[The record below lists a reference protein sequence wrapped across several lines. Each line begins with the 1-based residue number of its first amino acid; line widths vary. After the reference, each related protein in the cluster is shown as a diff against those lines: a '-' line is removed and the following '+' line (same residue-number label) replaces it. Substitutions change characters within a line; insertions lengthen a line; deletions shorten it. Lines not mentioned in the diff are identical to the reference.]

1 MGQPWGHHQLIEDG
15 NGGFMLPASTKD
27 RRSRRTARSPRW
39 RDLWQI
45 PCLCMG
51 LIACLGATWHFHG
64 ADWFGN
70 REQQQAQQVL
80 ELLDQG
86 RLADAQH
93 LYRELLRLKQLD
105 DSILQPYLE
114 GCLTLADALRLHP
127 LPSRSK
133 EAREAY
139 LKARELF
146 QQILT
151 QKTKDVPQRLH
162 YRLALAALGA
172 SELTPVALDTIE
184 QSLDANVTDRAEGLE
199 LLARLRQQL
208 SPPDTIGALRA
219 LDMKLSQ
226 SQGTASPKLLLWKA
240 DLLAQLSRWAE
251 IGKTVANIAPES
263 AAYSQSLHWQALAA
277 FEQEYWGESVRLWGM
292 MPPRELNAQALLC
305 YGEAQLQMKS
315 PIEARQLWE
324 RLWREHL
331 QSPEAVVAQSRL
343 AALAQQQDRWHDA
356 VQVMT
361 ALLSTRKAT
370 DYQSKYLSL
379 KQLGGKVEEL
389 AKQLQQRHR
398 WDDLRH
404 LGEVSLAWSFEGK
417 AERWLSQAWHGIAI
431 QSEASPVANKAFGQA
446 ADFAWKAAQLANEVD
461 KPALLLLAGED
472 ALKGRSFQQAQ
483 KAFAELLSLKPDQ
496 KYLPRV
502 LMGLADTLTEQKQ
515 YLFAADRLR
524 EAIPIAGNLE
534 AAARLK
540 LAHVLLQIDKNS
552 VEVGKQLEQA
562 AGLVVRPDS
571 GEEAKSACHQYA
583 TYLVGEY
590 FDRRSNQI
598 APARDACERAL
609 KRVPQHQLAAQTKY
623 WLAELQLAE
632 SRQIMETGKTD
643 SFEELQ
649 SKHLQLWQACQHFK
663 QAAEELRAPTAIVMS
678 KESKDTVIR
687 NARFGQAECW
697 FLLGSQR
704 PVSEASIPSAEVCLQ
719 QSAEIYQSLV
729 ETSSNRVDKL
739 YAYWKLSKCQEKRG
753 MYTEMKET
761 LSDAYQQLQNMSDSE
776 LQVPSARFPNLS
788 RSQWE
793 ACLRSAAI
801 SDRGSP

>member
-1 MGQPWGHHQLIEDG
+1 MGQPWGHHQLFEDG

-45 PCLCMG
+45 PCLCLG

-64 ADWFGN
+64 SEWFGN
-70 REQQQAQQVL
+70 REQHQAQQVL

-105 DSILQPYLE
+105 DSILQPFLE
-114 GCLTLADALRLHP
+114 GSLILADALRQHP

-133 EAREAY
+133 EAQEAY

-146 QQILT
+146 QQILAL
-151 QKTKDVPQRLH
+151 KTKDVPQRLH

-184 QSLDANVTDRAEGLE
+184 QSLDANVPDRSEGLE
-199 LLARLRQQL
+199 LLAKLRQQL
-208 SPPDTIGALRA
+208 SPPDMNGALRA
-219 LDMKLSQ
+219 LNMKLSQ

-240 DLLAQLSRWAE
+240 DLLSQLGHWAE
-251 IGKTVANIAPES
+251 IGKTVASIAPES
-263 AAYSQSLHWQALAA
+263 PAYSQSLHWQALAA
-277 FEQEYWGESVRLWGM
+277 FEQQFWGESVRLWGM
-292 MPPRELNAQALLC
+292 MPPREFNAQALLC

-315 PIEARQLWE
+315 PLEARQLWE

-379 KQLGGKVEEL
+379 KQLGSKVEEL
-389 AKQLQQRHR
+389 AKQLHQRHR
-398 WDDLRH
+398 WEDLRQ
-404 LGEVSLAWSFEGK
+404 LGEVALAWSFEGK
-417 AERWLSQAWHGIAI
+417 AERWLSQAWHGIAV
-431 QSEASPVANKAFGQA
+431 QSEASPVASKAFGQA
-446 ADFAWKAAQLANEVD
+446 AVFAWKAAQLANEGE

-472 ALKGRSFQQAQ
+472 ALKGRNFQQAQ

-515 YLFAADRLR
+515 YVFAADRLR
-524 EAIPIAGNLE
+524 EALLIAGNHE

-562 AGLVVRPDS
+562 AALVIRPDS
-571 GEEAKSACHQYA
+571 GDEAKSACHQWA

-598 APARDACERAL
+598 IPARDACERAL
-609 KRVPQHQLAAQTKY
+609 KLVPQHQLAAQTRY

-632 SRQIMETGKTD
+632 ARQALETRKTD
-643 SFEELQ
+643 SFDEVQE
-649 SKHLQLWQACQHFK
+649 KHLQLWQACQNFK
-663 QAAEELRAPTAIVMS
+663 QSAEELRAPAAIIMS

-687 NARFGQAECW
+687 NARFGQAESW

-704 PVSEASIPSAEVCLQ
+704 PVSVANIPSAEVCLQ

-729 ETSSNRVDKL
+729 DASSNRVDKL
-739 YAYWKLSKCQEKRG
+739 YAYWKLSKCHEKRG
-753 MYTEMKET
+753 MFAEMKET
-761 LSDAYQQLQNMSDSE
+761 LSDASQQLQNMSDIE
-776 LQVPSARFPNLS
+776 LQIPSARFPNLS

-793 ACLRSAAI
+793 ACLRSTTL